1 MAALL
6 IEWKILD
13 LFEKIKSPFMDYLN
27 YFLTTILGGIT
38 LVVIMF
44 VTYWIINKETG
55 RRLGLGLVV
64 SMSLNNLLK
73 GLIMRKRPFEHEGKE
88 YLRSL
93 SDTSLSD
100 GATGSSFPSGHSQ
113 NAASLYSGLFIN
125 YKGKNQFV
133 RILLICLI
141 VTIALTRLYLGV
153 HFPSDVLVGVTLG
166 VLVTIGLNKLYDVLK
181 DKVDIMFLVLA
192 IFFLVCLFFGLEK
205 DGMKSIGMLEGY
217 VIGNLLE
224 KRFVKFNDTKNTKH
238 RIIRILIGLVIV
250 GGFYLVYSLIPD
262 PIHSNYFFVFVM
274 HFLIAF
280 GGFFLAPLV
289 FNKIENKKNK

>member
-1 MAALL
+1 MTTFL

-44 VTYWIINKETG
+44 VTYWVINKETG

-73 GLIMRKRPFEHEGKE
+73 GLIMRKRPFEHAGKE

-125 YKGKNQFV
+125 YKGKNLFI
-133 RILLICLI
+133 RILLISLI
-141 VTIALTRLYLGV
+141 VIIALTRLYLGV
-153 HFPSDVLVGVTLG
+153 HFPSDVIVGVTLG
-166 VLVTIGLNKLYDVLK
+166 VLVTIGLNKLYDVLEE
-181 DKVDIMFLVLA
+181 KVDIMFLVLA
-192 IFFLVCLFFGLEK
+192 GIFLICLFFGLEK

-217 VIGNLLE
+217 VVGNLLE
-224 KRFVKFNDTKNTKH
+224 KRFVKFNDTKNAKNK
-238 RIIRILIGLVIV
+238 IIRILVGIAVV
-250 GGFYLVYSLIPD
+250 GGFYLTYTFIPD
-262 PIHSNYFFVFVM
+262 PIHSNFAFVFVM
-274 HFLIAF
+274 HFLVAF
-280 GGFFLAPLV
+280 GGFFLVPFI
-289 FNKIENKKNK
+289 FNKIENK